1 MGTKKTNDANFSNDV
16 INSTLPAI
24 VDFWAEWCGP
34 CKIIGPIL
42 EEISEEKQNLL
53 NIYKL
58 NVDENPETAQKYNVR
73 GIPTLIFF
81 NKGEIIETKIGS
93 LPKSALNEWIE
104 SLLNK

>member
-1 MGTKKTNDANFSNDV
+1 MGTKKTNDASFLNDV
-16 INSTLPAI
+16 INSPLPTI

-34 CKIIGPIL
+34 CKIIAPIL
-42 EEISEEKQNLL
+42 EEISKEKQNLL

-73 GIPTLIFF
+73 GIPTLIYF
-81 NKGEIIETKIGS
+81 NEGEIIETKIGS

>member
-16 INSTLPAI
+16 INSTLPTI

-34 CKIIGPIL
+34 CKIIGPVL
-42 EEISEEKQNLL
+42 EEISQEKQNLL